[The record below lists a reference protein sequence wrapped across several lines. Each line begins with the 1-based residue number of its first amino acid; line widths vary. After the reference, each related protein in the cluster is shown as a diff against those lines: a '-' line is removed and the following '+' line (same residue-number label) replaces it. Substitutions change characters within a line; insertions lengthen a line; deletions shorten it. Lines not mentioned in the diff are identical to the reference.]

1 MSKPGSRSTWRRR
14 RFPPSAQRA
23 RSPCLL
29 VAAGARSISMDYA
42 EGGKVVGMNFVL
54 MIGGLPYPFK
64 MPVRTQAVHEIF
76 RKRRIATM
84 KWRADEF
91 EAKDREQAER
101 VAWRQLL
108 RWVQAQLAMVDCG
121 MAQAREVFAPYL
133 LDPSGMTSSSISRRR
148 ALRRCRRAR
157 RPDCIPYVFLLIIPM
172 RRNTGCMNLAACWSR
187 SCGRTCK
194 ATSSTPARST

>member
-1 MSKPGSRSTWRRR
+1 VSKPKPLYMETTEI
-14 RFPPSAQRA
+14 SAERTA
-23 RSPCLL
+23 GEITSLL

-84 KWRADEF
+84 KWRAHEF

-133 LDPSGMTSSSISRRR
+133 LDPSGMTLFEYLEETRFK
-148 ALRRCRRAR
+148 ALPPGKEA
-157 RPDCIPYVFLLIIPM
+157 
-172 RRNTGCMNLAACWSR
+172 
-187 SCGRTCK
+187 
-194 ATSSTPARST
+194 

>member
-1 MSKPGSRSTWRRR
+1 MSKPKPLYMETTEI
-14 RFPPSAQRA
+14 SAERTA
-23 RSPCLL
+23 GEITSLL

-42 EGGKVVGMNFVL
+42 EGGKVVGMDFVL

-84 KWRADEF
+84 KWRAHEF
-91 EAKDREQAER
+91 EQKDREQAER

-133 LDPSGMTSSSISRRR
+133 LDPSGMTLFEYLEETRFK
-148 ALRRCRRAR
+148 ALPPGKEA
-157 RPDCIPYVFLLIIPM
+157 
-172 RRNTGCMNLAACWSR
+172 
-187 SCGRTCK
+187 
-194 ATSSTPARST
+194 